1 MLQIIRS
8 GLGSIFV
15 KALFVLLIASFA
27 VWGVGD
33 IFGGPAAGRAAV
45 SVGDVRVSTQTV
57 ADEFDRQRGQLGPQV
72 TPQLAIQIGLLDRV
86 MEQFATEA
94 VLTVETDALGLGVGR
109 EQVGRYI
116 REQFVDDLGNFN
128 RSAYENFLFSSR
140 QNEAQFVD
148 RLVPELT
155 RNQLIGALIAEDTVP
170 AVMIDRIYDY
180 RETRRKARLLTIR
193 PEALPAPERP
203 GGATLDTFY
212 QERKEDYREPEYRAL
227 TWVEIMPEALAESIE
242 IPEAEIRASYD
253 DQILRFTTPGTRAVE
268 QIFLVD
274 QETAQAAYDRI
285 VGGEDFFA
293 VAQDVAGMDADTTK
307 LGTLTRNDLPEGTQD
322 AVFALAEG
330 EIGAPVE
337 SDLGWHV
344 FRVTERTDEVVA
356 PYEQMKSGL
365 RRELAL
371 DQAVDL
377 VFETA
382 NDFEDR
388 LAGGATLEEAA
399 SALNLTLATTPAV
412 TEAGTTPSGEPMDR
426 TPGGNFL
433 ELAFSTE
440 QGRQSALGEAGD
452 GFFVARVDGIDP
464 SRIPELSE
472 ITEMVETDWI
482 LDARQQ
488 NAENLADEVAQKI
501 RDGASLAYLAAS
513 QRLELSDTPE
523 VTRAGDAL
531 PEGYPRS
538 LAGAL
543 FEIEDIGGVTVVSGP
558 DAVYVAQLSGIATP
572 DGDGGDAIRAQIRTE
587 LERSQRADVIDLLL
601 ADLETRY
608 DVETDRDSVI
618 SVFAIA
624 DQQQ

>member
-8 GLGSIFV
+8 ALGSIFV

-45 SVGDVRVSTQTV
+45 SVGDVRISTQTV

-72 TPQLAIQIGLLDRV
+72 TPQIAIQIGLLDRV
-86 MEQFATEA
+86 LSQFATEA
-94 VLTVETDALGLGVGR
+94 VLTVESEELGLGVGR
-109 EQVGRYI
+109 EQVGRYV

-128 RSAYENFLFSSR
+128 RAAYENFLFRTR
-140 QNEAQFVD
+140 QTEAQFVD
-148 RLVPELT
+148 RLVTELT
-155 RNQLIGALIAEDTVP
+155 RNQLIGALVADDAVP
-170 AVMIDRIYDY
+170 DAVVDRIYDY
-180 RETRRKARLLTIR
+180 RETRRTARLLTIQ
-193 PEALPAPERP
+193 PEALPAPDRP
-203 GGATLDTFY
+203 GAATLDTFY
-212 QERKEDYREPEYRAL
+212 QERKDDYREPEYRAL
-227 TWVEIMPEALAESIE
+227 TWVEIMPEAIAETID
-242 IPEAEIRASYD
+242 IPEAEIRASYEE
-253 DQILRFTTPGTRAVE
+253 QIPRFTIPGTRTVE

-274 QETAQAAYDRI
+274 QTTAQAAYDRI
-285 VGGEDFFA
+285 TSGEDFFA
-293 VAQDVAGMDADTTK
+293 VAEDLAEMDADTAK
-307 LGTLTRNDLPEGTQD
+307 LGTLTKADLPEGTED

-330 EIGAPVE
+330 EVSQPIE

-344 FRVTERTDEVVA
+344 FRVTERKDEIVA
-356 PYEQMKSGL
+356 SFDQVKDGI
-365 RRELAL
+365 RHELAL
-371 DQAVDL
+371 DQAIDR

-399 SALNLTLATTPAV
+399 TGLNLPVSTTPAV
-412 TEAGTTPSGEPMDR
+412 TKSGVTPTGEPMDR

-433 ELAFSTE
+433 DLAFSTE

-452 GFFVARVDGIDP
+452 GFFVVRVDGIDA

-472 ITEMVETDWI
+472 IADKVEADWV

-488 NAENLADEVAQKI
+488 RAEELADEIAQKV
-501 RDGASLAYLAAS
+501 RDGAALPYLAAS
-513 QRLELSDTPE
+513 RQVGLSNTPAI
-523 VTRAGDAL
+523 TRAGDAL
-531 PEGYPRS
+531 PEEYPRS

-543 FEIEDIGGVTVVSGP
+543 FEIDDIGGVTVVSGP
-558 DAVYVAQLSGIATP
+558 DAVYVAQLTEIGTP
-572 DGDGGDAIRAQIRTE
+572 DGEGGDAIREQITAE

-601 ADLETRY
+601 ADLEQRHE
-608 DVETDRDSVI
+608 VETDRASVV
-618 SVFAIA
+618 SVFATA